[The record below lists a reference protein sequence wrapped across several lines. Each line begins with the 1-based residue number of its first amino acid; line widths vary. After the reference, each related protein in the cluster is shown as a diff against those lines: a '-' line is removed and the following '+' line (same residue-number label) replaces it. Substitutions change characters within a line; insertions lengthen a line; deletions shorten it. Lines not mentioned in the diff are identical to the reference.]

1 MENSHKFRRFRFMMI
16 ILFLYSLISFGI
28 LQLGFVY
35 LKDFLI
41 LIAMMKVASGMA
53 LVISIFSLLSIIA
66 INFSIRVAKMELEKE
81 NLNEKYRR
89 ENN

>member
-1 MENSHKFRRFRFMMI
+1 MENSHEFRRFRFMMI

-53 LVISIFSLLSIIA
+53 LVLSIFSLLSIIA

-81 NLNEKYRR
+81 NLNEKYRG

>member
-1 MENSHKFRRFRFMMI
+1 MDNSHKFRRFRFMMI

-66 INFSIRVAKMELEKE
+66 INFSIRLAKMELEKE
-81 NLNEKYRR
+81 KKGVKQTV
-89 ENN
+89 

>member
-1 MENSHKFRRFRFMMI
+1 MEKGHNFRRFRFMMI

-81 NLNEKYRR
+81 KGNVKKIV
-89 ENN
+89 

>member
-1 MENSHKFRRFRFMMI
+1 MENSHEFRRFRFMMI

-81 NLNEKYRR
+81 KGNVKKIV
-89 ENN
+89 

>member
-53 LVISIFSLLSIIA
+53 LVISIFSLLSIMV
-66 INFSIRVAKMELEKE
+66 INFSIRLAKIELEKE
-81 NLNEKYRR
+81 K
-89 ENN
+89 ENVKQIV

>member
-1 MENSHKFRRFRFMMI
+1 MENSHEFRRFRFMMI
-16 ILFLYSLISFGI
+16 ILFLCSLISFGI

-81 NLNEKYRR
+81 KGNVKKIV
-89 ENN
+89 

>member
-1 MENSHKFRRFRFMMI
+1 MEEGEGMKNNHRIQRERNLMI

-35 LKDFLI
+35 LKDFLF

-53 LVISIFSLLSIIA
+53 IVISIFSLLGIIA
-66 INFSIRVAKMELEKE
+66 TSWLIKEEKTELEK
-81 NLNEKYRR
+81 
-89 ENN
+89 